1 MDRCYRG
8 RSVGKS
14 STGALRKCGFKSA
27 EMVNDLLRAEFRD
40 RRFGIAKSDQNHG
53 NIGSTR
59 GFRIRVAVAHQHGVP
74 VAAAQGIHRVGQVP
88 GVRLSVGPGVGA
100 ENHREQVFKAEF
112 PDQLAREV
120 LRLVGA
126 DPDPL
131 AAVGER
137 PHRRFH
143 AFEGPARDGDVGLV
157 IVEEV
162 LHEVRGPRGIR
173 RDAVPGHRV
182 LDQDAGATAYHVAD
196 LFERDRWEPFA
207 D

>member
-14 STGALRKCGFKSA
+14 STCALRKCGFKSA
-27 EMVNDLLRAEFRD
+27 EMVNDRLRAEFRH

-53 NIGSTR
+53 NIGSAC
-59 GFRIRVAVAHQHGVP
+59 GFRIRIAVAHQHGVP
-74 VAAAQGIHRVGQVP
+74 VAAAQGIHRVGEVP

-100 ENHREQVFKAEF
+100 ENHREQVLEAEF
-112 PDQLAREV
+112 PDQLAREA

-126 DPDPL
+126 DPNL
-131 AAVGER
+131 VSAAGER
-137 PHRRFH
+137 TDCQFH
-143 AFEGPARDGDVGLV
+143 PFEGAAGDGDVGLV

-162 LHEVRGPRGIR
+162 LHEVRGSRGIG

-182 LDQDAGATAYHVAD
+182 LDEDAGAAADHVAH
-196 LFERDRWEPFA
+196 LFERHRREPFA